1 MMTGLDR
8 PHGWSQFVSR
18 MVHEFEELIE
28 SNPACVEDIVQV
40 LCKHEESITALEP
53 LRDRVPEVR
62 DAKVQILPIVMQH
75 RGYYASIQGPWLVCS
90 KSKKEH
96 DAMLFAAQASQVLAD
111 ANMML
116 VAASPD
122 RVGT

>member
-1 MMTGLDR
+1 MITELDR
-8 PHGWSQFVSR
+8 PHGWSKFVSR

-40 LCKHEESITALEP
+40 LCKHEESITFLDA
-53 LRDRVPEVR
+53 LRDCVPEVR
-62 DAKVQILPIVMQH
+62 EAEVQVLPRQMQH
-75 RGYYASIQGPWLVCS
+75 RGYYSSIQGPWLVCS
-90 KSKKEH
+90 KTKKEH

-116 VAASPD
+116 VPASS
-122 RVGT
+122 G